1 MRRLLSA
8 LLLLAV
14 LAWQTVSVA
23 EQGPLRKHSEEQAH
37 AQLHLQQTGHHHHD
51 DGSLQLDDSAESIKH
66 LAADAALSFVA
77 LWSTAPSPVASF
89 RPPQPASSAAVGIP
103 DPNPERIKRPP
114 RLTA

>member
-1 MRRLLSA
+1 MFSA

-14 LAWQTVSVA
+14 LIWQTVSVA
-23 EQGPLRKHSEEQAH
+23 EQGPLRNHSEEQAH
-37 AQLHLQQTGHHHHD
+37 ALLHLQETGHHHHD
-51 DGSLQLDDSAESIKH
+51 DGSLQMDDSAESVLH

-77 LWSTAPSPVASF
+77 LWSSASTLVDSF
-89 RPPQPASSAAVGIP
+89 RPPQPAFSAAAGIP